1 VTVGDTLVLVLTALL
16 ALGVLGWTV
25 WAIWHIGRHRPM
37 RSRALAHVLGSIA
50 GTTLLGVVLPAV
62 LKGALDPFPIWL
74 VYAVL
79 TVAAGTVLGWRWPAL
94 EPGKGSHPSLVVT
107 SCVLLVVL
115 AMAGVAVT

>member
-1 VTVGDTLVLVLTALL
+1 MSDTLVLVLTGLL
-16 ALGVLGWTV
+16 AVGVLGSAPWC
-25 WAIWHIGRHRPM
+25 IWHIAR
-37 RSRALAHVLGSIA
+37 RSPTRQRALTHVLGIMA

-79 TVAAGTVLGWRWPAL
+79 TVTAATILGWRWGALPPGRGSSHAGLAITSGVLPA
-94 EPGKGSHPSLVVT
+94 
-107 SCVLLVVL
+107 VL